1 LREKSW
7 LLRGLSK
14 PSSFPL
20 PIFVPTAMLT
30 ARLAPHFS
38 KIMKKQK
45 LNPTPNM
52 KLLHIIATT
61 RGENSRT
68 LSISREFLREL
79 KDKHPDVQVDEL
91 DLSTTVLP
99 PVLDTNVNAKYIM
112 MMGGQLDEQTQ
123 ASWKKVTELAEHFIS
138 YDLFLITAPMW
149 NFSIP
154 YMLKHYIDV
163 IMQAGILFS
172 FTAHGP
178 QGLMK
183 YEKMVCIT
191 SRGSDYSPGSP
202 IHELDFQEPYLRA
215 IFGLAGIEEI
225 HFVHAQPMDMA
236 PGLTQDALEKARE
249 EARQM
254 VGKLAVGVES
264 FRQLN

>member
-1 LREKSW
+1 
-7 LLRGLSK
+7 
-14 PSSFPL
+14 
-20 PIFVPTAMLT
+20 
-30 ARLAPHFS
+30 
-38 KIMKKQK
+38 
-45 LNPTPNM
+45 M

-68 LSISREFLREL
+68 LSVSKEFLREL
-79 KDKHPDVQVDEL
+79 KEQHPQIQVDEL
-91 DLSTTVLP
+91 DLSRTELP

-123 ASWKKVTELAEHFIS
+123 QSWKKVTDLAEHFIS

-149 NFSIP
+149 NFTIP

-172 FTAHGP
+172 FTAQGP
-178 QGLMK
+178 KGLMK
-183 YEKMVCIT
+183 HERMLCIT

-202 IHELDFQEPYLRA
+202 IQGLDFQEPYLRA

-225 HFVHAQPMDMA
+225 FFVHAQPMDLA
-236 PGLTQDALEKARE
+236 PGLTQAALEKAKE

-254 VGKLAVGVES
+254 VDRMAIPVLI
-264 FRQLN
+264 

>member
-1 LREKSW
+1 
-7 LLRGLSK
+7 
-14 PSSFPL
+14 
-20 PIFVPTAMLT
+20 
-30 ARLAPHFS
+30 
-38 KIMKKQK
+38 
-45 LNPTPNM
+45 M

-68 LSISREFLREL
+68 LSISQEFLREL
-79 KDKHPDVQVDEL
+79 KDKHPNVQVDEL
-91 DLSTTVLP
+91 DLSQTELP
-99 PVLDTNVNAKYIM
+99 PVLDTNVKAKYIM
-112 MMGGQLDEQTQ
+112 MMGGQLDEETQ
-123 ASWKKVTELAEHFIS
+123 ASWRRVTEMAEHFIS
-138 YDLFLITAPMW
+138 YDLYLITAPMW

-202 IHELDFQEPYLRA
+202 IHSLDFQEPYLRA

-225 HFVHAQPMDMA
+225 YFAHAQPMDLA
-236 PGLTQDALEKARE
+236 PGLTQEALEKAKE

-254 VGKLAVGVES
+254 VGKLAISVGGFKLQHS
-264 FRQLN
+264 GNNA